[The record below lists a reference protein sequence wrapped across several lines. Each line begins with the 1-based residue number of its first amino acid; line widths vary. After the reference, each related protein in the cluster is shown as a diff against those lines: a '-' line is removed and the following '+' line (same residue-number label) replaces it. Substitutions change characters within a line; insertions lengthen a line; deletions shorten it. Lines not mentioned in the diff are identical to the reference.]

1 VDQYDSR
8 AEDSGNGESLGFAL
22 RLGSPIGAK
31 WGVEAEFVRPGE
43 ITSNQVPQIFPAT
56 LELTA
61 VQGIPGLPNQGL
73 YDPLIFPPIS
83 YEFRST
89 QRRSTLSTSLWV
101 RQEISSRV
109 SMVYLGGVAFGRTSN
124 EVEITYTFPRQ
135 TILPLPPISPL
146 INESI
151 SYDVQPMV
159 GRRRDGIR
167 MGGKVDLVP
176 AATPRCPGR
185 LVDSARGRSLLEL
198 LNRASGAASGAPYTT
213 LVSIPLRLNASRV
226 VTGSINRNA
235 TTAPTATEGST
246 IASGACS
253 SPMRMPPAISVA
265 ANSQSAMRIHRLDR
279 WCTHSSSP
287 GIEV

>member
-1 VDQYDSR
+1 MRRTSAIAVVLLLGVLAPPAFAQGAYVGAFLVGEIVRVDQYDSR

-43 ITSNQVPQIFPAT
+43 ITSNQLPEIFPAAVYDFT
-56 LELTA
+56 LTPS
-61 VQGIPGLPNQGL
+61 IPGLPNTGG
-73 YDPLIFPPIS
+73 YDPAIFPPFAPSIS

-89 QRRSTLSTSLWV
+89 ERRSTLSTSLWV

-135 TILPLPPISPL
+135 AILPLPPISPL

-159 GRRRDGIR
+159 GVEGRIR
-167 MGGKVDLVP
+167 LAGKVDLVP
-176 AATPRCPGR
+176 G
-185 LVDSARGRSLLEL
+185 
-198 LNRASGAASGAPYTT
+198 
-213 LVSIPLRLNASRV
+213 LRLH
-226 VTGSINRNA
+226 
-235 TTAPTATEGST
+235 
-246 IASGACS
+246 GAQGGWLI
-253 SPMRMPPAISVA
+253 RPAVGLSW
-265 ANSQSAMRIHRLDR
+265 NF
-279 WCTHSSSP
+279 
-287 GIEV
+287 

>member
-1 VDQYDSR
+1 MRRTLAIAVVLLFGVLAPPAFAQGAYVGAFLVGEIVRLDQYDSR
-8 AEDSGNGESLGFAL
+8 AEDSGNGETLGFAL

-43 ITSNQVPQIFPAT
+43 ITSNQVPQILPAT
-56 LELTA
+56 LEFTA
-61 VQGIPGLPNQGL
+61 VQGIPGLGNQGL

-124 EVEITYTFPRQ
+124 EVEISYTFGRSTILP
-135 TILPLPPISPL
+135 TILPLPPIPPL

-159 GRRRDGIR
+159 GVEGRIR
-167 MGGKVDLVP
+167 LAGKVDLVP
-176 AATPRCPGR
+176 G
-185 LVDSARGRSLLEL
+185 
-198 LNRASGAASGAPYTT
+198 
-213 LVSIPLRLNASRV
+213 LRLH
-226 VTGSINRNA
+226 
-235 TTAPTATEGST
+235 
-246 IASGACS
+246 GAQGGWLI
-253 SPMRMPPAISVA
+253 RPAVGLSW
-265 ANSQSAMRIHRLDR
+265 NF
-279 WCTHSSSP
+279 
-287 GIEV
+287 